1 MNINQFWKKTSEI
14 PKRIK
19 HEYRSN
25 YAVFSLEYTPI
36 IRNSIKGKINLICS
50 SALWPQ
56 EFIVEPDGTLI
67 ITDANYLSILYEN
80 GDYPKCVSGI
90 LKGNE
95 LHLNWNVP
103 VTFQFVEIEYE
114 YDDSDIYH
122 RIKLAKETLE
132 EVLKTFEVHS
142 EEKSEILNW
151 VYPDSWHGNKE
162 NFPDEEWNLHKP
174 AEESQCQ

>member
-1 MNINQFWKKTSEI
+1 M
-14 PKRIK
+14 
-19 HEYRSN
+19 
-25 YAVFSLEYTPI
+25 FSLEYTPI
-36 IRNSIKGKINLICS
+36 IRNTIKGKINLICT
-50 SALWPQ
+50 SALYPQ
-56 EFIVEPDGTLI
+56 EFTVEPDGTLI
-67 ITDANYLSILYEN
+67 LVDNNFSLQDPDN
-80 GDYPKCVSGI
+80 YPKCISGI

-132 EVLKTFEVHS
+132 EVLKTFDS
-142 EEKSEILNW
+142 KEEAILPPWGSSSDFN
-151 VYPDSWHGNKE
+151 YDSFESFLGGNRE

-174 AEESQCQ
+174 TEESQCQ